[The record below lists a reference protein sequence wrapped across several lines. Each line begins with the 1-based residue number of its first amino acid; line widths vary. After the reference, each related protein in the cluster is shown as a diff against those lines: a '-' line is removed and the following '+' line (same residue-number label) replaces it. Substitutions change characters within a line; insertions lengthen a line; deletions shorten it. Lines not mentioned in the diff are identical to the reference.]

1 MDRYV
6 RRCYG
11 QWCCYWPITNAENIK
26 HFLSDPKSA
35 GKKNV
40 PWSNRTWQSLDI
52 LFQRTRLRVNEHLHI
67 FEHGPIF
74 SCLTT
79 TTIFQRGCHMNGARL
94 HIYWT
99 LKNFRC
105 ENLIEKKYAHA
116 MRKRETVSDRNI
128 YAKLMKFGWS
138 EASCFFFVVV
148 APFLDRVLLYFAKMG
163 QNQSNSCNESPFN
176 LLAYCRN
183 DFHSRQFG
191 DRKFL
196 NCIFK
201 LALEWDRP
209 RVWGQECVFSLS
221 LCVCFYVSI

>member
-1 MDRYV
+1 MACNNTKY
-6 RRCYG
+6 
-11 QWCCYWPITNAENIK
+11 T
-26 HFLSDPKSA
+26 FLSVGSVCTSVLLWPMVLLLTYSKCREYQTLFIGS
-35 GKKNV
+35 KKRREKKCSMEQSHLTVLGHSFSENEIE
-40 PWSNRTWQSLDI
+40 SERTLY
-52 LFQRTRLRVNEHLHI
+52 I

-105 ENLIEKKYAHA
+105 ENLIEKNMHTQWEKEKRWVIEKY
-116 MRKRETVSDRNI
+116 MPNWWNSDEVKRLV
-128 YAKLMKFGWS
+128 
-138 EASCFFFVVV
+138 FFV

-183 DFHSRQFG
+183 DFHSR
-191 DRKFL
+191 
-196 NCIFK
+196 
-201 LALEWDRP
+201 
-209 RVWGQECVFSLS
+209 
-221 LCVCFYVSI
+221 

>member
-1 MDRYV
+1 MPRISNTFY
-6 RRCYG
+6 RI
-11 QWCCYWPITNAENIK
+11 QKAQ
-26 HFLSDPKSA
+26 
-35 GKKNV
+35 GKKMFHGAIAPDS
-40 PWSNRTWQSLDI
+40 PWT
-52 LFQRTRLRVNEHLHI
+52 
-67 FEHGPIF
+67 
-74 SCLTT
+74 
-79 TTIFQRGCHMNGARL
+79 
-94 HIYWT
+94 
-99 LKNFRC
+99 
-105 ENLIEKKYAHA
+105 
-116 MRKRETVSDRNI
+116 
-128 YAKLMKFGWS
+128 
-138 EASCFFFVVV
+138 FFFRERDWEWTNICTFLNMAQYLVAWLRLPFSREVVIWTVPGYTFIERWKTFDAKIWSKKNMHTQWEKEKRWVIEIYMPNWWNSDEVKRLVFFSVV

-201 LALEWDRP
+201 LALESDRS

>member
-1 MDRYV
+1 MACNNTKY
-6 RRCYG
+6 
-11 QWCCYWPITNAENIK
+11 T
-26 HFLSDPKSA
+26 FLSVGSVCTSVLWPMVLLLTYNKCREYQTLFIGS
-35 GKKNV
+35 KKRREKKCSMEQSHLTVLGHSFSENEIE
-40 PWSNRTWQSLDI
+40 SERTLY
-52 LFQRTRLRVNEHLHI
+52 I

-138 EASCFFFVVV
+138 EASCFFFCCCSFFGPCV
-148 APFLDRVLLYFAKMG
+148 ALF
-163 QNQSNSCNESPFN
+163 C
-176 LLAYCRN
+176 
-183 DFHSRQFG
+183 
-191 DRKFL
+191 
-196 NCIFK
+196 
-201 LALEWDRP
+201 
-209 RVWGQECVFSLS
+209 
-221 LCVCFYVSI
+221 

>member
-1 MDRYV
+1 MFHGAIAPDSPWTFFFRE
-6 RRCYG
+6 RD
-11 QWCCYWPITNAENIK
+11 WEWTNICT
-26 HFLSDPKSA
+26 FLNMAQYLVAWLRLPFSREVVIWT
-35 GKKNV
+35 V
-40 PWSNRTWQSLDI
+40 PGYTFIERWKTFDAKIWS
-52 LFQRTRLRVNEHLHI
+52 
-67 FEHGPIF
+67 
-74 SCLTT
+74 
-79 TTIFQRGCHMNGARL
+79 
-94 HIYWT
+94 
-99 LKNFRC
+99 K
-105 ENLIEKKYAHA
+105 KKYAHA

-201 LALEWDRP
+201 LALEWDRS

-221 LCVCFYVSI
+221 VCVCFYVSI